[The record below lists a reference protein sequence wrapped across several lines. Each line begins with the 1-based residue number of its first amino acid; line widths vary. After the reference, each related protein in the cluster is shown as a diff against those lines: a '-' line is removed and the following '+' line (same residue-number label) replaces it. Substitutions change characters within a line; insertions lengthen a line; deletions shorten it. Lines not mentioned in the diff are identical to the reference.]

1 MKCMPLLLA
10 GNAVVS
16 LAYVCAGVYGHS
28 AENMLPAFLSSIA
41 LSALLMLAAAC
52 FRKRVNGEA

>member
-1 MKCMPLLLA
+1 MPLLLA

-16 LAYVCAGVYGHS
+16 LAYVCAGVYGHR

-41 LSALLMLAAAC
+41 LSALLMLTAAC